1 MTNEKN
7 PKKPQNF
14 NCKICDFECY
24 NKKDYSI
31 HLFTAKHKIL
41 TNTNEKTP
49 KNPKAFMCSC
59 GKVYKH
65 ASSLSGHKRK
75 CVFKESNIKET
86 EKETDKEDIDYKEV
100 ILTLV
105 KQNNELQQTI
115 VGQQNTIKEMIPK
128 IGNTIN
134 NTTNTTNNNNQFNLQ
149 MFLNEDCKNALNI
162 KDFVNSLQLTINDLT
177 NTGKLGYVD

>member
-1 MTNEKN
+1 
-7 PKKPQNF
+7 
-14 NCKICDFECY
+14 ICDFECY
-24 NKKDYSI
+24 NKKDYSR
-31 HLFTAKHKIL
+31 HLLTAKHKIL
-41 TNTNEKTP
+41 TNPNEKTQ
-49 KNPKAFMCSC
+49 KNPKAFICSC

-65 ASSLSGHKRK
+65 ASSLSSHKRK

-86 EKETDKEDIDYKEV
+86 EKEDIDYKEV

-134 NTTNTTNNNNQFNLQ
+134 NTTTNNNQFNLQ

-162 KDFVNSLQLTINDLT
+162 KDFVNSLQLSIQDLT
-177 NTGKLGYVD
+177 NTGKFGYVDGISRIFVNALNDMD

>member
-24 NKKDYSI
+24 NKKDYSR
-31 HLFTAKHKIL
+31 HLLTAKHKIL

-75 CVFKESNIKET
+75 CVFKESNIS
-86 EKETDKEDIDYKEV
+86 
-100 ILTLV
+100 
-105 KQNNELQQTI
+105 
-115 VGQQNTIKEMIPK
+115 
-128 IGNTIN
+128 IGKVRMV
-134 NTTNTTNNNNQFNLQ
+134 F
-149 MFLNEDCKNALNI
+149 AR
-162 KDFVNSLQLTINDLT
+162 
-177 NTGKLGYVD
+177 